1 MFHGRQDILENM
13 QHFFSQDLG
22 KQHIYVLYGL
32 GGVGKTQTAF
42 KFIEQSHS
50 QFSSTC
56 LIDTS
61 TKETIDTAFKD
72 VAVKRKFGDTAKD
85 AIQWFTAQKDE
96 WLLFFDNA
104 DEPNI
109 DLNKFFPQCRHGN
122 IIITTMNPGLC
133 VYAGANTHVDNME
146 EADAA
151 VLLLKTAALED
162 ISRNRVTAT
171 SIAKELAYLP
181 LAIIQ
186 AGAFI
191 ARSRNLEGFFTIY
204 ATNKSRLLNEK
215 PAQSHDSYEWTVY
228 TTWQMSFNRLSPL
241 AARFLQLCSLL
252 HHKGI
257 SEEFFINASKYRFTS
272 SPTYEDLRD
281 SLAFLSEF
289 VLPGETWN
297 SLRFQDITAEIM
309 AYSLME
315 FNPDQAMF
323 SMHPLVHDWCQSI
336 IIEQEA
342 CHS

>member
-1 MFHGRQDILENM
+1 
-13 QHFFSQDLG
+13 
-22 KQHIYVLYGL
+22 
-32 GGVGKTQTAF
+32 
-42 KFIEQSHS
+42 
-50 QFSSTC
+50 
-56 LIDTS
+56 
-61 TKETIDTAFKD
+61 
-72 VAVKRKFGDTAKD
+72 TAKD
-85 AIQWFTAQKDE
+85 ALQWFTAQKHE

-109 DLNKFFPQCRHGN
+109 DLNKFFPPCKHGN
-122 IIITTMNPGLC
+122 IIITTRNPGLC

-146 EADAA
+146 EEDAA

-162 ISRNRVTAT
+162 VSRNTT
-171 SIAKELAYLP
+171 KELAYLP

-191 ARSRNLEGFFTIY
+191 ARSKNLEGFLTIY

-215 PAQSHDSYEWTVY
+215 PRQSHDSYEWTVY

-272 SPTYEDLRD
+272 AIPTYEDLGD

-297 SLRFQDITAEIM
+297 SLRFQDITADIM

-315 FNPDQAMF
+315 FNSDQAMF

-336 IIEQEA
+336 IIDQEA
-342 CHS
+342 CH